1 MKMKKL
7 LFSLLTMSALAIFVA
22 CGNNDNGDTSSDTD
36 NNQETIQVV
45 ATISIIAD
53 MVYQVAGDLVEIYTI
68 IPIGEEP
75 EEHDILPADMMA
87 VAIADVI
94 FYNGLNLE
102 AGNEWF
108 ADLMESTG
116 MVAGVDYF
124 RVTEGITP
132 FFLQTEGLED
142 YEDPHAWLDLSKGIT
157 YIQNIERVLS
167 QHSPENA
174 DTFRENAQN
183 FIAQLYALHSEWVG
197 RFDHIPASQRI
208 LVTSEGAFRYFA
220 AAYGLY
226 VAYIWELNAEEEGT
240 PEQMLN
246 LINIVNNSEVRS
258 LFGESSIDSQYI
270 EQISEETGVP
280 VFAMIFTDSL
290 SESDGVAGTYYEM
303 MRFNLETIYAG
314 LTR

>member
-1 MKMKKL
+1 MKKL
-7 LFSLLTMSALAIFVA
+7 FFTLLLVPALLAFAA
-22 CGNNDNGDTSSDTD
+22 CGNNDEPLSNAAS
-36 NNQETIQVV
+36 NEQEAIQIV

-53 MVYQVAGDLVEIYTI
+53 MVYQVAGDLVNIYTI

-87 VAIADVI
+87 VANADII

-108 ADLMESTG
+108 AHLMESTG
-116 MVAGVDYF
+116 MTAGVDYF

-132 FFLQTEGLED
+132 FFLLTEGLGD
-142 YEDPHAWLDLSKGIT
+142 YEDPHAWLDLSKGIV
-157 YIQNIERVLS
+157 YIQNIESVLS
-167 QHSPENA
+167 SFSPENA
-174 DTFRENAQN
+174 ATFQENAQN
-183 FIAQLYALHSEWVG
+183 FISKLYGLHNEWVG

-246 LINIVNNSEVRS
+246 LINIINGSNIRS
-258 LFGESSIDSQYI
+258 LFSESSIDPQYI
-270 EQISEETGVP
+270 EQISAETGVP
-280 VFAMIFTDSL
+280 VFGMLFTDSL
-290 SESDGVAGTYYEM
+290 SEPGNVAGTYYEM